1 MGYIR
6 FKLPDKLE
14 EVAEQVCAELG
25 LKKSELARVALI
37 DYLKSLSVLS
47 EKVKERPR

>member
-6 FKLPDKLE
+6 FKIPDKLE
-14 EVAEQVCAELG
+14 GVAEQVCRELG

-37 DYLKSLSVLS
+37 EYLKSLSVLS
-47 EKVKERPR
+47 EKVKGSPR